1 MIMDLLRGK
10 RRASIAT
17 GVAVVAI
24 LAAGCTG
31 TDDDDRSA
39 DWSKVCEDATT
50 WESLSIGSA
59 EITEATGIWND
70 GTSTRVTP
78 PEATDVDADPF
89 CEVAVTLT
97 HGEEGGY
104 GPDEVGIWVWL
115 PEDWNGR
122 LQAIGGGGTYATN
135 GPEAMREALAG
146 GYAVAA
152 SDAGIG
158 EERQPNIFLTD
169 QETFDWQIFE
179 NWTHRSVGETG
190 LLAQATVEAFYDE
203 PAAYSYWNGCSNGGR
218 QGLAA
223 AQRYPDLFDGVLAAA
238 PTLYG
243 ADRLNMTMSWPAIV
257 QQERLGGLMEECT
270 ATAMT
275 TAIIDH
281 CDADDG
287 AQDGLLSDPRACDV
301 AAALQPLIG
310 TETPCGSIGP
320 EEVAVALE
328 VFAGPTTA
336 DGQQVW
342 YGFEP
347 GIDLAGGAVLT
358 PPAFAL
364 QNFAF
369 ADLDHDWT
377 TVGTTD
383 LVTSVR
389 ARLQGRLELLATAD
403 PSLTRLR
410 DAGGKVLMWH
420 GLADAVFPAQQSVHY
435 VDEVTRLS
443 GEGTADFLR
452 LFLAAGVDH
461 CGGGTGPAPADPLA
475 VLVDWVEE
483 GTAPETLLAEQRDE
497 DGEVIRTRE
506 LCAYPAQQTYS
517 GGDVDD
523 AGSFACEVASG

>member
-1 MIMDLLRGK
+1 MIMNLLRGS
-10 RRASIAT
+10 RRTST
-17 GVAVVAI
+17 VVGLALMAI
-24 LAAGCTG
+24 VAAGCTG
-31 TDDDDRSA
+31 TDDQRRSTDAPDR
-39 DWSKVCEDATT
+39 CEDPAT

-59 EITEATGIWND
+59 EITDATGVWND
-70 GTSTRVTP
+70 GASTRVTP
-78 PEATDVDADPF
+78 PEETEVDTDPF

-97 HGEEGGY
+97 HGEEGGF
-104 GPDEVGIWVWL
+104 GPDEVGLWVWL

-135 GPEAMREALAG
+135 GPEVMREALAT
-146 GYAVAA
+146 GYAVTA

-179 NWTHRSVGETG
+179 NWTHRSIGETG
-190 LLAQATVEAFYDE
+190 LLAQAAIEAFYDE
-203 PAAYSYWNGCSNGGR
+203 PAEYSYWNGCSNGGR

-238 PTLYG
+238 PALYG

-257 QQERLGGLMEECT
+257 QQERLGGLMDECT
-270 ATAMT
+270 ATTMN

-287 AQDGLLSDPRACDV
+287 AEDGLLGDPRTCDV
-301 AAALQPLIG
+301 AAALQPLVG
-310 TETPCGSIGP
+310 TETPCGSITS

-328 VFAGPTTA
+328 IFAGPTTP
-336 DGQQVW
+336 DGQAVW

-347 GIDLAGGAVLT
+347 GIDLAGGAIRT
-358 PPAFAL
+358 PPSFAL

-377 TVGTTD
+377 TVSSTD

-389 ARLQGRLELLATAD
+389 PRLQGRLELLATAD
-403 PSLTRLR
+403 PSLSRLR

-420 GLADAVFPAQQSVHY
+420 GLADAIFPAQQSVHY
-435 VDEVTRLS
+435 VEEVTQLT
-443 GEGTADFLR
+443 GESTADFLR
-452 LFLAAGVDH
+452 LFLAPGVDH
-461 CGGGTGPAPADPLA
+461 CGGGDGPAPADPLA
-475 VLVDWVEE
+475 ALVVWVED
-483 GTAPETLLAEQRDE
+483 GTAPDTLLAEDRDE
-497 DGEVIRTRE
+497 DGEVVRTRD
-506 LCAYPAQQTYS
+506 LCAFPAKQAYE
-517 GGDVDD
+517 GGEVDD
-523 AGSFACEVASG
+523 AGSFTCEAADG